1 MKKTTPTLKTYTWQ
15 HALIV
20 ASIATAFLGAVEWA
34 KAAGIMSVRND
45 FAPFIGPALVGI
57 VLALGNRGYLSK
69 FSFLLLP
76 ILLPLIWGMSFTG
89 VLLAAKLGVQRSE
102 IWWFNLLIEQA
113 PTILAG
119 LWLQRTY
126 ARLTGHQRIG
136 WQLAYTLLVIGFSFA
151 LYAEVDA
158 LLILHLIYFFGL
170 TFLFSGLHIGQQKS
184 SS

>member
-1 MKKTTPTLKTYTWQ
+1 MTNPTPPLKTYTWQ

-20 ASIATAFLGAVEWA
+20 AVIATALFGAVEWA

-45 FAPFIGPALVGI
+45 WAPFIGPALVGI

-69 FSFLLLP
+69 FSYLLLP
-76 ILLPLIWGMSFTG
+76 VLLPLIWGVSFTG
-89 VLLAAKLGVQRSE
+89 VLLAAKLGLQRSE

-126 ARLTGHQRIG
+126 ARLTGHQHIG
-136 WQLAYTLLVIGFSFA
+136 WQLMYALLVIGFSFA
-151 LYAEVDA
+151 LYTDIEA
-158 LLILHLIYFFGL
+158 LLLLHLGYFFGL